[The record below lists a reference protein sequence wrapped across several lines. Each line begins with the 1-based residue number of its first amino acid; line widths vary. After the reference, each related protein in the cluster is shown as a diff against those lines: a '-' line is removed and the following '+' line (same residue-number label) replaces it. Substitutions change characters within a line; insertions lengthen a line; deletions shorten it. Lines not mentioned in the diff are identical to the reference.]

1 MKFDMKNT
9 IHVLISVGCDKVYQ
23 WTKCDCVRNRYP
35 CEFLFEKKIEMSKI
49 IETCEKETVPH

>member
-35 CEFLFEKKIEMSKI
+35 CEFLFEKNRNVEIY
-49 IETCEKETVPH
+49 